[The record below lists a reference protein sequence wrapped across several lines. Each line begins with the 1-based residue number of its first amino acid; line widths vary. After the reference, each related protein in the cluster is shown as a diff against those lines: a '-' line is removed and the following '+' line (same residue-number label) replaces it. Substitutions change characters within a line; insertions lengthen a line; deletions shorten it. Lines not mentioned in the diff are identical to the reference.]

1 MKPPLFLL
9 LGLTAFAS
17 SALADERRDWD
28 RDGDRGRRREEPRII
43 LFEHANFKGDAL
55 VLYPGD
61 TLDNFSG
68 RTFEHGA
75 KLNDSVSSIVVEGG
89 AEVYVYE
96 NSRYRGEAMRVTESV
111 RDLSGRLI
119 AGAVGVSWND
129 RISSVKVSRLK
140 GYERPD
146 RGGGRPDRPDR
157 PGGDPEKI
165 INATFTDILGRN
177 ADPGEL
183 RDFRTRFLD
192 NGWNERMLR
201 DHLRNEERYRIEAAD
216 RIIKRAYR
224 EVLDRDPDASGLRT
238 YRKNLLERSWTE
250 GDVRDDL
257 RKSAEYRSKRR

>member
-1 MKPPLFLL
+1 MKTPLLFLL
-9 LGLTAFAS
+9 GLATLT
-17 SALADERRDWD
+17 SALADDRRDWG
-28 RDGDRGRRREEPRII
+28 RDDDRGRRREEPRII
-43 LFEHANFKGDAL
+43 LFEHADFKGDAL

-68 RTFEHGA
+68 KTFEHGA

-119 AGAVGVSWND
+119 AGAVAVSWND
-129 RISSVKVSRLK
+129 RISSVKVTKIK
-140 GYERPD
+140 GYERPN
-146 RGGGRPDRPDR
+146 RPGPDRPGNSPR
-157 PGGDPEKI
+157 GGDPEKI
-165 INATFTDILGRN
+165 INATFLEILGRN

-183 RDFRTRFLD
+183 RDFRARFLD

-201 DHLRNEERYRIEAAD
+201 DHLRSEDRYRIEAAD
-216 RIIKRAYR
+216 RLIRRAYR
-224 EVLDRDPDASGLRT
+224 EVLERDADESGLRT
-238 YRKNLLERSWTE
+238 YRKNMLERNWTE

-257 RKSAEYRSKRR
+257 RKSAEYRNKHR